1 MVDYESSDNG
11 ELVHEE
17 QEVVEHI
24 QGAILSLEH
33 ERTAVVIPVDGSQP
47 EAENL
52 QEDMQEGLTQ
62 EDVQGISGGDE
73 RRMEINTK
81 DPVQPARVSTRIAGH
96 PQATSRVVDGTRTQ
110 QARDTSGTNRNAFNS
125 FAVLDD
131 DDICSRAIEMGVNPD
146 TFTL

>member
-52 QEDMQEGLTQ
+52 HQDMQEGLTQ
-62 EDVQGISGGDE
+62 EDVQGVSGGDGG
-73 RRMEINTK
+73 RMEIHAK
-81 DPVQPARVSTRIAGH
+81 DPVQLARVSTRIAGH
-96 PQATSRVVDGTRTQ
+96 PQATSRVTDGTRT
-110 QARDTSGTNRNAFNS
+110 
-125 FAVLDD
+125 
-131 DDICSRAIEMGVNPD
+131 
-146 TFTL
+146 